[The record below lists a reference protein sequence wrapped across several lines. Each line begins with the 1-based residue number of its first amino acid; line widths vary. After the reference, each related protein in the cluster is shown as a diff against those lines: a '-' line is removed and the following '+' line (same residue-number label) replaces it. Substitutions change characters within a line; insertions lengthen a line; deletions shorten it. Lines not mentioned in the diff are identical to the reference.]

1 VTTSGP
7 STLFPPLRA
16 RILLALAGGLA
27 SALAGTVPADA
38 GQPSNVKV
46 SVRQGGGGEE
56 AGLLNGIEGPAALFA
71 LRPTEGAQFKNIA
84 GVRPSPASGAQ
95 QGYVAGMGRL
105 QVADGTTLRVNYIG
119 DEDANG
125 ATPGGAGEV
134 RLSTR
139 LDSVTLG
146 LSETVNRG
154 FEGPWT
160 GYGAGAVANATDT
173 WASWNIFSNLALGGG
188 LRRGQRLGG
197 EEVSELNLNQSLE
210 IAGGW
215 LSNSL
220 TGSVG
225 DLDGAAGGTLTYS
238 RMLFDIA
245 TLEAGLDYQTGAGIQ
260 PSMAHMSASSPLGPK
275 WSLYADATKPLLD
288 ASPARLDA
296 GINGEVLGLTT
307 DAYGGVAT
315 DGAGYVG
322 VRMRV
327 PLSAT
332 PRRERWLAF

>member
-1 VTTSGP
+1 MTTSLP
-7 STLFPPLRA
+7 STVFPLR
-16 RILLALAGGLA
+16 LGKLVLAAAGSLAVLGGA
-27 SALAGTVPADA
+27 YSALA

-71 LRPTEGAQFKNIA
+71 LRPTEAAQFKNIA
-84 GVRPSPASGAQ
+84 GVRPSPSSGAQ

-105 QVADGTTLRVNYIG
+105 QVTDGTTLRVNYIG

-125 ATPGGAGEV
+125 ATPGSAGEV
-134 RLSTR
+134 RLATR

-146 LSETVNRG
+146 LSETLNRG

-160 GYGAGAVANATDT
+160 GYGTGAVTNATDA
-173 WASWNIFSNLALGGG
+173 WASWNVFSNVALGGG
-188 LRRGQRLGG
+188 LRRGHRLGG

-220 TGSVG
+220 TGSLTDLGG
-225 DLDGAAGGTLTYS
+225 DAGGTLTYS
-238 RMLFDIA
+238 RMLFDMA
-245 TLEAGLDYQTGAGIQ
+245 TLEAGLDYQTGAGLH
-260 PSMAHMSASSPLGPK
+260 PNTAHLSAQSPLGPK
-275 WSLYADATKPLLD
+275 WSLYADAAKPLAD

-296 GINGEVLGLTT
+296 GVNGEMLGLTT

-322 VRMRV
+322 LRVRV

-332 PRRERWLAF
+332 PRRERWVAF